1 MSLYKK
7 RRGREIGDAINII
20 TIFIGLIVVGVILTL
35 LVRFQRGLLGIVL
48 GGLAVAL
55 VIYWVLEIRKT
66 MKTEFK
72 VREIEA
78 REWSPDII
86 ENKDEI
92 VVVGKVPGPREK
104 IKVLLEENFL
114 EVKGGLGFRKVV
126 KLPSKIVSFNSSYN
140 NGVLEVRL
148 KK

>member
-20 TIFIGLIVVGVILTL
+20 TIFVGLIVVGVILTL

-66 MKTEFK
+66 LKTEFK
-72 VREIEA
+72 VREIESG
-78 REWSPDII
+78 EWAPDII

-92 VVVGKVPGPREK
+92 VIVGKVPGPREK

-126 KLPSKIVSFNSSYN
+126 KLSSKIVSFNTSYT

>member
-7 RRGREIGDAINII
+7 RRGREVSDAINII
-20 TIFIGLIVVGVILTL
+20 TIFIGIIVVGVILTL
-35 LVRFQRGLLGIVL
+35 LVRFQRGLLGVVL

-55 VIYWVLEIRKT
+55 VIYWILEIRKT

-72 VREIEA
+72 VKEIESG
-78 REWSPDII
+78 EWTPDII

-92 VVVGKVPGPREK
+92 VIVGKVPGPREK

-126 KLPSKIVSFNSSYN
+126 KLPSKIVSFNTSYT

>member
-7 RRGREIGDAINII
+7 RRGHEIGDAINII

-55 VIYWVLEIRKT
+55 VVYWIMEIRET
-66 MKTEFK
+66 LKTEFK
-72 VREIEA
+72 VREIESG
-78 REWSPDII
+78 EWTPDII

-126 KLPSKIVSFNSSYN
+126 KLPSKIVSFNTSYT

>member
-1 MSLYKK
+1 
-7 RRGREIGDAINII
+7 
-20 TIFIGLIVVGVILTL
+20 
-35 LVRFQRGLLGIVL
+35 RGLLGIVL

-55 VIYWVLEIRKT
+55 VIYWILEIRKT

-72 VREIEA
+72 VRGIEA
-78 REWSPDII
+78 REWAPDII

-104 IKVLLEENFL
+104 VKVLLEENFL
-114 EVKGGLGFRKVV
+114 EVKGGLGFRKIV
-126 KLPSKIVSFNSSYN
+126 KLPSKIVSFNTSYN

>member
-7 RRGREIGDAINII
+7 RRGREISDAINII

-48 GGLAVAL
+48 GSLAVAL
-55 VIYWVLEIRKT
+55 VIYWILEIRKT
-66 MKTEFK
+66 MKTEFT

-78 REWSPDII
+78 GEWAPDII

-114 EVKGGLGFRKVV
+114 EVKGGLGFRKIV
-126 KLPSKIVSFNSSYN
+126 KLPSTIVSFNTSYN

>member
-55 VIYWVLEIRKT
+55 VIYWILEIRKT

-72 VREIEA
+72 VKEIESG
-78 REWSPDII
+78 EWAPDII
-86 ENKDEI
+86 ENNDEI
-92 VVVGKVPGPREK
+92 VIVGKVPGPREK
-104 IKVLLEENFL
+104 IKVLLQENFL

-126 KLPSKIVSFNSSYN
+126 KLPSKIVSFNTSYT

>member
-7 RRGREIGDAINII
+7 RREREIGDAINII
-20 TIFIGLIVVGVILTL
+20 TIFVGLIVVGVILTL

-66 MKTEFK
+66 LKTEFK
-72 VREIEA
+72 VREIESG
-78 REWSPDII
+78 EWAPDII

-92 VVVGKVPGPREK
+92 VIVGKVPGPREK

-126 KLPSKIVSFNSSYN
+126 KLSSKIVSFNTSYT

>member
-20 TIFIGLIVVGVILTL
+20 TIFVGLIVVGVILTL

-66 MKTEFK
+66 LKTEFK
-72 VREIEA
+72 VREIESG
-78 REWSPDII
+78 EWAPDII

-92 VVVGKVPGPREK
+92 VIVGKVPGPREK

-126 KLPSKIVSFNSSYN
+126 KLSSRIVSFNTSYT

>member
-7 RRGREIGDAINII
+7 RRGNEIGDAINII
-20 TIFIGLIVVGVILTL
+20 TVFIGLIVVGVILTL

-48 GGLAVAL
+48 GGLAATL
-55 VIYWVLEIRKT
+55 VIYWIVEIRKT
-66 MKTEFK
+66 LKTEFK
-72 VREIEA
+72 VREIESG
-78 REWSPDII
+78 EWIPDII
-86 ENKDEI
+86 EDKDEI
-92 VVVGKVPGPREK
+92 VIVGKVPGPREK
-104 IKVLLEENFL
+104 IKVLLEENSL

-126 KLPSKIVSFNSSYN
+126 KLPSKIVSFNTSYT

>member
-7 RRGREIGDAINII
+7 RSGREIGDAINII

-55 VIYWVLEIRKT
+55 VIYWILEIRKT

-72 VREIEA
+72 VRGIEA
-78 REWSPDII
+78 REWA
-86 ENKDEI
+86 
-92 VVVGKVPGPREK
+92 
-104 IKVLLEENFL
+104 
-114 EVKGGLGFRKVV
+114 
-126 KLPSKIVSFNSSYN
+126 
-140 NGVLEVRL
+140 
-148 KK
+148 

>member
-55 VIYWVLEIRKT
+55 VIYWILEIRKT

-72 VREIEA
+72 VRDIDV
-78 REWSPDII
+78 REWIPDII
-86 ENKDEI
+86 ENKEEI

-104 IKVLLEENFL
+104 IKVLLDPWLF
-114 EVKGGLGFRKVV
+114 
-126 KLPSKIVSFNSSYN
+126 
-140 NGVLEVRL
+140 VL
-148 KK
+148 

>member
-20 TIFIGLIVVGVILTL
+20 TIFVGLIVVGVILTL

-66 MKTEFK
+66 LKTEFK
-72 VREIEA
+72 VREVESG
-78 REWSPDII
+78 EWAPDII

-92 VVVGKVPGPREK
+92 VIVGKVPGPREK

-126 KLPSKIVSFNSSYN
+126 KLSSRIVSFNTSYT